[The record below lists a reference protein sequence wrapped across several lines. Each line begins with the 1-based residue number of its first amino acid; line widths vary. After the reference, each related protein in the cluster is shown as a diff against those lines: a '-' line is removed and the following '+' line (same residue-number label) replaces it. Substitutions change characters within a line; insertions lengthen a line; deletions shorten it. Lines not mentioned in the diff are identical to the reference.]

1 MKLDPFLT
9 AYKRVSLKWIN
20 NPNVR
25 TKTIKLLEESIDVSP
40 CNLGLGKVFLS
51 TTQKSQL
58 NFVASL
64 NKMIG
69 HLFKKIN
76 KRKKLKLD
84 KMYFLK
90 NKKNFVI

>member
-1 MKLDPFLT
+1 M
-9 AYKRVSLKWIN
+9 YKKN
-20 NPNVR
+20 E
-25 TKTIKLLEESIDVSP
+25 IKFLEENVGESL

-76 KRKKLKLD
+76 KRKKC
-84 KMYFLK
+84 
-90 NKKNFVI
+90 